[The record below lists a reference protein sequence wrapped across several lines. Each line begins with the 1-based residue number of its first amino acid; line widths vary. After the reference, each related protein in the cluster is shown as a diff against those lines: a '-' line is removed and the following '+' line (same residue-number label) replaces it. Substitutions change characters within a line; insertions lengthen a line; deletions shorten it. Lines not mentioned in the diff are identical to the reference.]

1 MEIREPLVKQK
12 DFMIA
17 LALLSRLPVQV
28 ERFDR
33 GARAAWAYPLV
44 GLIIGGIAG
53 TAGKIA
59 HWIGF
64 PPGLTA
70 LISLLF
76 MVVLTGA
83 MHEDGLA
90 DTADGLWG
98 GWDRVRRLEIMQDSR
113 IGTFGVLALFFA
125 FSARWAA
132 LWALFSVGSGTAL
145 SAILAASLLSRATLP
160 ALMAALPNARGSG
173 LSHSTGPCPPETA
186 WLAAALAFALSI
198 LLLGFGAIPAT
209 LMAGMAALGIGIIAS
224 RKIGGQ
230 TGDILGAAQQVA
242 EIFVLLLLV
251 A

>member
-28 ERFDR
+28 EGFDR

-44 GLIIGGIAG
+44 GLINGGIAG
-53 TAGKIA
+53 TAGIIA

-125 FSARWAA
+125 FSARWARIMGA
-132 LWALFSVGSGTAL
+132 
-145 SAILAASLLSRATLP
+145 
-160 ALMAALPNARGSG
+160 
-173 LSHSTGPCPPETA
+173 
-186 WLAAALAFALSI
+186 
-198 LLLGFGAIPAT
+198 LLGRLRHCAQRDPRRQPPVARHPA
-209 LMAGMAALGIGIIAS
+209 
-224 RKIGGQ
+224 RPHGGPAKRPR
-230 TGDILGAAQQVA
+230 LRP
-242 EIFVLLLLV
+242 LP
-251 A
+251 